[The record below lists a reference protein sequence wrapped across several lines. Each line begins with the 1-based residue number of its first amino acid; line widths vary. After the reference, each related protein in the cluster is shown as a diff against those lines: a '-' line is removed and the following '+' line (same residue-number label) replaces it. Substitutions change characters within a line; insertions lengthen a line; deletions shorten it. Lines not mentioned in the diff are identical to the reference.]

1 MKHVI
6 IVDEGE
12 GPRPLEERIQELEA
26 ELAQCLDCCKRV
38 GKLESERDKYKELAE
53 YTYSRNGH
61 KESQI
66 VDKATV
72 YWWISRHTELEAELK
87 QTNDMLQEAV
97 QSYGD
102 MEAERDAALLQLSE
116 CQDSYRAMCEQ
127 VDAAKAQNMVLRD
140 ASQRL
145 SVLAV
150 KWVDA
155 GHHDWPEIKNLLKIV
170 DG

>member
-1 MKHVI
+1 MLHDFEICQPGTGARLKEV
-6 IVDEGE
+6 
-12 GPRPLEERIQELEA
+12 EA

-38 GKLESERDKYKELAE
+38 GKLE
-53 YTYSRNGH
+53 
-61 KESQI
+61 
-66 VDKATV
+66 
-72 YWWISRHTELEAELK
+72 
-87 QTNDMLQEAV
+87 
-97 QSYGD
+97 
-102 MEAERDAALLQLSE
+102 AER
-116 CQDSYRAMCEQ
+116 
-127 VDAAKAQNMVLRD
+127 DAAKAQNKVLRD